1 MDEVNR
7 FVDETRPTMETI
19 NANPTLSCQR
29 RSVDEPPAAGNAYC
43 FDGLNPTHPNLTGG
57 DFLFRWPF
65 VSRSASGARGFRLTA
80 LAQILRFC
88 RIRVNSAAQCLAG

>member
-1 MDEVNR
+1 MQ
-7 FVDETRPTMETI
+7 PAI
-19 NANPTLSCQR
+19 NANPTVSYQR

-57 DFLFRWPF
+57 DVLFRWPF

-88 RIRVNSAAQCLAG
+88 RIRANSTSLDR

>member
-1 MDEVNR
+1 MQ
-7 FVDETRPTMETI
+7 PAI
-19 NANPTLSCQR
+19 NANPTVSYQR

-88 RIRVNSAAQCLAG
+88 RIRVK